1 MTLKVNP
8 IKHITMQY
16 LVDNCDYLINQADKK
31 ITISKNYTFSE
42 VALYNDK
49 NQTCAVVAKT
59 ETVAVFPSGSVNI
72 RGKFYTPYKS
82 MPVDFNRLP
91 EPNPNLGS
99 EK

>member
-1 MTLKVNP
+1 MTLKLNP

-16 LVDNCDYLINQADKK
+16 LVDNCDYLLDQADKK
-31 ITISKNYTFSE
+31 ITISKNYSNSE
-42 VALYNDK
+42 VALYTDK
-49 NQTCAVVAKT
+49 NQTMAVVART
-59 ETVAVFPSGSVNI
+59 ETVGVFPSGCVSI

-82 MPVDFNRLP
+82 MPIDFNRLP